1 MYNEKMRSGDKLMRR
16 FLLGA
21 LTCLLLATLST
32 PALSQFTSTVPT
44 QQSQTTE
51 TSLSIGKMLDISLEA
66 AKSTLVAQGMTE
78 SKMKSYVAVLS
89 KENIVPTSPMTNAR
103 GAVGGVLVGDRFV
116 VRGSFSSL
124 SSAMRDYGTDP
135 VAPPNPNIT
144 SAFHIHRGEPTENG
158 PFQYALDVT
167 ADETGQ
173 KGSAKGEYSLT
184 AEQVQSLSDGKLYV
198 DLHTTMNRGGELRG
212 ILMPY

>member
-1 MYNEKMRSGDKLMRR
+1 MRSANKLMRR
-16 FLLGA
+16 FLMGA

-32 PALSQFTSTVPT
+32 PALSQFTSKVPT
-44 QQSQTTE
+44 QQSQTVTD
-51 TSLSIGKMLDISLEA
+51 SMSVGKMLDISLES

-89 KENIVPTSPMTNAR
+89 KQNVVPTSPMTNAQ

-116 VRGSFSSL
+116 VRGNFSSL

-135 VAPPNPNIT
+135 ITPPNPNIT
-144 SAFHIHRGEPTENG
+144 SAFHIHQGEPTENG
-158 PFQYALDVT
+158 PFQYALNVT
-167 ADETGQ
+167 TDETGR
-173 KGSAKGEYSLT
+173 KGSAMGEYALT
-184 AEQVQSLSDGKLYV
+184 AEQVQALSEGKLYV
-198 DLHTTMNRGGELRG
+198 DLHTTMNRAGELRG